1 MSSFTPVGLEDES
14 VEKPIIDSRKTIT
27 GKLMSLCLT
36 KYIMYTLEKVDHII
50 YFNANMLV
58 IFSIKTGL
66 KFSMYFL
73 LVFL

>member
-36 KYIMYTLEKVDHII
+36 KYIMYTLEKLDHLT
-50 YFNANMLV
+50 YFKAKILNT
-58 IFSIKTGL
+58 FSIITWL
-66 KFSMYFL
+66 KFSMYLFL
-73 LVFL
+73 